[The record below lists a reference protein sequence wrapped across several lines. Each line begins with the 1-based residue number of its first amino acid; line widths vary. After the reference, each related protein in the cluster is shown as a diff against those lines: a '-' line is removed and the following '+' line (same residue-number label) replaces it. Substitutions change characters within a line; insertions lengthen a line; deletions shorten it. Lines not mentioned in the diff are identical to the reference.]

1 MIKTEFGTVERHPSV
16 DQFAWRRFWLANV
29 MREKGKCPPAKNALL
44 TIRVTQRSL
53 SRRLHELRRLQSV
66 AALRHSRHSN

>member
-1 MIKTEFGTVERHPSV
+1 MTKAEFSTVERHPSV

-29 MREKGKCPPAKNALL
+29 MREKGKVPPAKNALL
-44 TIRVTQRSL
+44 TIRVTHNSL

-66 AALRHSRHSN
+66 AALRHNRSH